1 MINFLLLLSAST
13 IADFK
18 PGKTQHSCPKMA
30 KTSLDGKERTGS
42 LLHFLTRVIM
52 TIFVVTRSVLLIC
65 SPITLTRFVLSPS
78 PLRSRGCQFF
88 LHPFFPIYLFPSQFN
103 FLLQIFLSLSFQFR
117 HLFNTS
123 NTIEFSMYFFNFRNI
138 VHIDPVIFPMK

>member
-103 FLLQIFLSLSFQFR
+103 FLLQIFLFP
-117 HLFNTS
+117 
-123 NTIEFSMYFFNFRNI
+123 FNFA
-138 VHIDPVIFPMK
+138 IFLIHRIRQNFLCIFLIFEILYTQILLYFL